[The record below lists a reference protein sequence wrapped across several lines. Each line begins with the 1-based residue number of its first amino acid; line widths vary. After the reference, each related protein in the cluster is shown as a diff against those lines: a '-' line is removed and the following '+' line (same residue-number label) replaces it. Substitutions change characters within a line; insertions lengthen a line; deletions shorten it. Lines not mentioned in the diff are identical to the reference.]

1 MRIIVGYGGPARGQ
15 ARELW
20 RLTRT
25 KMKWCFV
32 CRGEDDLF
40 QCSGRKCK
48 RFYHAECAGL
58 RIAPEEWFCEC
69 CTVARS
75 KGRLDTSDLDSR
87 IKIVKASHNRMR
99 QTRISFIRERRDVF
113 QPLCSQQ
120 ALNRA
125 DKMKMAKNDRESRF
139 VFLDRTPPYIK
150 ATLRPHQIE
159 GINWLISCY
168 ERGVGGI
175 LGDEMGLGKT
185 IQTLSLFAYLKAHDE
200 VSGPHLVVTPV
211 TVLQNWINE
220 IQRFTPQLS
229 FCRISGSLAERESI
243 MSEDEIIAGKRDIYL
258 TTYDMIH
265 REESFFADSRF
276 VWATITID
284 EGHRIKNEDSLLSRA
299 LARISCP
306 FRLLLTG
313 TPVQNNLHELWSL
326 LTYILPDYFTD
337 STVFDQGVNI
347 ANDMMDGEICSKAR
361 ALLEGCLM
369 MRRLKS
375 DVEKELL
382 PKIECK
388 LFVPLTALQ
397 RRWYRQVLRKHSD
410 VMKVV
415 TFAELFAVIVN
426 LRKVCNH
433 PKQILIKRDA
443 ERLLAEKR
451 VEQRRAANCE
461 FEPREP
467 ALEPLTEEAQAM
479 EQELRGLQGE
489 ALVKSCGKLALLD
502 RLLLKL
508 RRQGSRVLLF
518 SQVSPRSPCKPPS

>member
-1 MRIIVGYGGPARGQ
+1 
-15 ARELW
+15 
-20 RLTRT
+20 
-25 KMKWCFV
+25 
-32 CRGEDDLF
+32 
-40 QCSGRKCK
+40 
-48 RFYHAECAGL
+48 
-58 RIAPEEWFCEC
+58 
-69 CTVARS
+69 
-75 KGRLDTSDLDSR
+75 
-87 IKIVKASHNRMR
+87 
-99 QTRISFIRERRDVF
+99 
-113 QPLCSQQ
+113 
-120 ALNRA
+120 
-125 DKMKMAKNDRESRF
+125 
-139 VFLDRTPPYIK
+139 
-150 ATLRPHQIE
+150 
-159 GINWLISCY
+159 
-168 ERGVGGI
+168 
-175 LGDEMGLGKT
+175 MGLGKT

-326 LTYILPDYFTD
+326 LTYILPDYFTE

-415 TFAELFAVIVN
+415 TFSELFAVIVN

>member
-1 MRIIVGYGGPARGQ
+1 MPSDTTTL
-15 ARELW
+15 EP
-20 RLTRT
+20 TRSGSGAP
-25 KMKWCFV
+25 MKWCFV

-40 QCSGRKCK
+40 QCSGAKCK
-48 RFYHAECAGL
+48 RSYHSECAGL
-58 RIAPEEWFCEC
+58 NAVPTEWFCDC
-69 CTVARS
+69 CIA
-75 KGRLDTSDLDSR
+75 GRANRKEVKSDLNSR
-87 IKIVKASHNRMR
+87 IKTVNASHNRMKQAR
-99 QTRISFIRERRDVF
+99 VTFIRERRPIFEPVCN
-113 QPLCSQQ
+113 PQ

-125 DKMKMAKNDRESRF
+125 DKMKGIHEDSESRF
-139 VFLDRTPPYIK
+139 VLLDRTPPYIN

-168 ERGVGGI
+168 ERGIGGI

-229 FCRISGSLAERESI
+229 FCRISGSLAERDSI
-243 MSEDEIIAGKRDIYL
+243 LSEEDIIAGKRDIYL
-258 TTYDMIH
+258 TTYDLIH
-265 REESFFADSRF
+265 REESFFADCQF

-284 EGHRIKNEDSLLSRA
+284 EGHRIKNDDTMLSRA

-326 LTYILPDYFTD
+326 LAYVLPDYFTD
-337 STVFDQGVNI
+337 STVFDRGVNV
-347 ANDMMDGEICSKAR
+347 ADDMMDRDVCSKAR
-361 ALLEGCLM
+361 ALLDGCFM

-397 RRWYRQVLRKHSD
+397 RRWYRQILSKRSD
-410 VMKVV
+410 AVKVV
-415 TFAELFAVIVN
+415 TFAHLFAVIIN

-443 ERLLAEKR
+443 ERMLAEKR
-451 VEQRRAANCE
+451 CEQRKAANCE
-461 FEPREP
+461 FQPREQ
-467 ALEPLTEEAQAM
+467 ALEPLSEEAQAM
-479 EQELRGLQGE
+479 EQELRALQGE
-489 ALVKSCGKLALLD
+489 TLVKSSGKLALLD
-502 RLLLKL
+502 RLLHKL
-508 RRQGSRVLLF
+508 RKQGSRVLLF
-518 SQVSPRSPCKPPS
+518 SQVFRLCKVCR